1 MPKYRPRATMKYT
14 KNTRAR
20 TRTAER
26 RCLHGCYHDLV
37 LQGHTGGCFR
47 RVSLFAVLAGNV
59 PKTGTR
65 ARATPPPLLRC
76 RLFLRRETAKG
87 VRSHTGRFFRRG
99 VFALPEVLRIM
110 RGAYAGGTRAHRT
123 EMLHPCAAATA
134 RTAADSPLLRK
145 AAQRPQKRPQRC
157 QEPPDVHGHTRRRR
171 PYSPHRSPP
180 RRTIAPPSRRRLT
193 SVY

>member
-14 KNTRAR
+14 KNTRAQ
-20 TRTAER
+20 TRTAGR
-26 RCLHGCYHDLV
+26 RYLHGCYHDLV

-76 RLFLRRETAKG
+76 RPFLRRETAKG

-99 VFALPEVLRIM
+99 AFCCAGGLAHYARAHTQAERGRTARRCRAHALP
-110 RGAYAGGTRAHRT
+110 
-123 EMLHPCAAATA
+123 
-134 RTAADSPLLRK
+134 
-145 AAQRPQKRPQRC
+145 RP
-157 QEPPDVHGHTRRRR
+157 HGRRRIV
-171 PYSPHRSPP
+171 PCYGKPHSGHRSAHSG
-180 RRTIAPPSRRRLT
+180 T
-193 SVY
+193 